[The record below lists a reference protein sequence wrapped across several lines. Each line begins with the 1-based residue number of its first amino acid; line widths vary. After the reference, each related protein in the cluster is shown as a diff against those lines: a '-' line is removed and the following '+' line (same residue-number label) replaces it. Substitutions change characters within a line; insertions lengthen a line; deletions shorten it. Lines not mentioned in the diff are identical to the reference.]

1 MNTTYRLESFHDNQW
16 IVIHR
21 GKLGYLQGF
30 IDARKDYSPR
40 SAYRII
46 SPTGKTVEELAATTE
61 VAIGM
66 VAGWPTAEQYEAA
79 AGRALERAAA
89 IRAEQAKRTKSPTV
103 IKDLQGTP
111 LDLRD
116 VEVETLIL
124 NATPAQRKHLKHIG
138 RQAIRGMLGME
149 DESTATGTE
158 IRAGIRLV
166 AQESADNLKKHLP

>member
-1 MNTTYRLESFHDNQW
+1 MKWNPISEAPKRSGVYFVYAPSADPNSPFFYVAYYSTDHGWSGLARAWLKALSHWMEPVPPTPFDHGSFEAMDDESR
-16 IVIHR
+16 V
-21 GKLGYLQGF
+21 
-30 IDARKDYSPR
+30 
-40 SAYRII
+40 
-46 SPTGKTVEELAATTE
+46 T
-61 VAIGM
+61 
-66 VAGWPTAEQYEAA
+66 
-79 AGRALERAAA
+79 A

-103 IKDLQGTP
+103 IKDLQGDP

-158 IRAGIRLV
+158 IRAGVRLV